1 MPTLHSPS
9 VKNKQEDCAIML
21 NLDKPSE
28 AGNHRNFDKDLPT
41 LSQKQSKS
49 SISHSLQKTN
59 NFNSQT
65 RKRNSNEVGSA
76 Q

>member
-21 NLDKPSE
+21 NLDKPNE

-49 SISHSLQKTN
+49 NKDN
-59 NFNSQT
+59 A
-65 RKRNSNEVGSA
+65 SA
-76 Q
+76 HLKAVPKGAASAE